1 VEVRRAMDDEVKRIE
16 EFDVFQG
23 DRRLDN
29 WRGELLVCVEGGTVL
44 GFVTYSSSLFYNR
57 PFISLLAVRE
67 GHRRRGV
74 AAALVGRVLE
84 IYDGLTVW
92 ISTEE
97 GNEPKTR
104 IHPEGPH
111 RGPGSRAVGGIFLLS
126 LIGATTADGRITNSA
141 MDRPDVQLF
150 GSMKVAR
157 PLNVS
162 PLFKLHSPKRKR
174 PTGNRRSRR
183 PNVSHPSTRLLRR
196 RILHL
201 ILGRVFKLLSGNG
214 CPGFQAGVGH
224 GEYRDALLET
234 RAGCGTRLERYRRGI
249 GR

>member
-1 VEVRRAMDDEVKRIE
+1 MEVRRAMDDEVKRIE

-97 GNEPKTR
+97 GNEPAIRLFQKLGF
-104 IHPEGPH
+104 I
-111 RGPGSRAVGGIFLLS
+111 LK
-126 LIGATTADGRITNSA
+126 GRIEGLDHERSVEYFFC
-141 MDRPDVQLF
+141 RSSVP
-150 GSMKVAR
+150 R
-157 PLNVS
+157 
-162 PLFKLHSPKRKR
+162 R
-174 PTGNRRSRR
+174 PT
-183 PNVSHPSTRLLRR
+183 
-196 RILHL
+196 
-201 ILGRVFKLLSGNG
+201 
-214 CPGFQAGVGH
+214 
-224 GEYRDALLET
+224 EE
-234 RAGCGTRLERYRRGI
+234 
-249 GR
+249 